1 MLTTTRR
8 ARHRSSVRGGAAR
21 PVRSLW
27 LGAAVVTC
35 AVVVALATT
44 GGTYALWNKSVAP
57 TTQQVRSGTA
67 SLVVSGSSATSA
79 PMAPGGSVATSFV
92 VTDTGDVPLSLRLAV
107 TSTTSSRGA
116 DGRGSGA
123 LGELT
128 LHVTRVASAAAC
140 TPAATSGPGG
150 RLSAFDTGS
159 LQPWA
164 TLAAAGSGS
173 ASSTV
178 GCLVLTLDAD
188 APMAASSA
196 VVDVAV
202 TVTGTQ
208 VAS

>member
-1 MLTTTRR
+1 MTTTRR

-27 LGAAVVTC
+27 LGAVVVTC
-35 AVVVALATT
+35 AVVLALATT

-57 TTQQVRSGTA
+57 TSQQVRSGTA

-128 LHVTRVASAAAC
+128 ASAAAC

-164 TLAAAGSGS
+164 TVAAAGSGT